1 MGWADDMYDAG
12 YTSNHGGLMD
22 EHDHGD
28 DETRLTKNKREGKAT
43 KRLPFCT
50 AAELNKFVGALTV
63 DWEANELTLEEVHE
77 LASSLMVDAAYGK
90 LLVNGKAVYAKTLGA
105 KLKEAGCFLIEKPKK
120 PTKATKRLT
129 FCTAAELNKFVGAL
143 TDGWEDNELT
153 HEEADA
159 LANSLM
165 DDAASGKLLVNG
177 KAVYAKTLS
186 AKLKEAGCFLIE
198 KPRKST
204 KHLPLCSKQELNE
217 FLDALIVG
225 WETNERTQK
234 EVHERCLIL
243 MDDAA
248 SGKLLVNGKAVYAK
262 TLGAKLRGRGYF
274 LEEAP
279 KGKMEI
285 DPSYL

>member
-22 EHDHGD
+22 EH
-28 DETRLTKNKREGKAT
+28 
-43 KRLPFCT
+43 
-50 AAELNKFVGALTV
+50 
-63 DWEANELTLEEVHE
+63 
-77 LASSLMVDAAYGK
+77 
-90 LLVNGKAVYAKTLGA
+90 GA
-105 KLKEAGCFLIEKPKK
+105 KLKELGCFLIKK
-120 PTKATKRLT
+120 PRKATKRLT
-129 FCTAAELNKFVGAL
+129 FCTAAELNKFVDAL
-143 TDGWEDNELT
+143 IVEWEANELT
-153 HEEADA
+153 LEEVDK

-165 DDAASGKLLVNG
+165 ADAAEGKLLANG
-177 KAVYAKTLS
+177 KVVYAKTLG
-186 AKLKEAGCFLIE
+186 AKLKELGCFLIK
-198 KPRKST
+198 KPRKAT
-204 KHLPLCSKQELNE
+204 KHLPLCSKQDLNE

-248 SGKLLVNGKAVYAK
+248 SGKLLVNGKVVYAK
-262 TLGAKLRGRGYF
+262 TLVAKLQGRGYF
-274 LEEAP
+274 LEETP